1 MAEHKISATL
11 EAKDKFSATIK
22 TANKHLEDMGKTAD
36 KTKHKIKSAGSEI
49 KTNLNTTERATKGVR
64 SAVKETGECIQ
75 AGISN
80 LLKFNIAAMA
90 LRGLSAGFE
99 FMKNAFRDFAEFDHI
114 LAKNGAIMNANK
126 EDMTAL
132 KTQALELGKT
142 MPFTAKEVAEA
153 QKYQAMAGMKVNDI
167 LEMTPKL
174 LKLSIASGEDLA
186 RTSDILTDNM
196 SAFGLE
202 LKHADRLMDI
212 MAATANNSN
221 TSIAE
226 LGEAYQYVAATSR
239 SFESLEEVNILLGIL
254 ADNGIKGAK
263 AGRNLAAV
271 YSRLS
276 KTTPDMDKA
285 LKKVGLSLYDGNGK
299 FKGLRTILEELKP
312 KLAKMTDEQRNYMLV
327 TLAGTENLKVLTSVL
342 GYSAEGIKK
351 VAGAVNNATGA
362 IEENY
367 KRTKDT
373 PLNKIKALESAWENF
388 KLTLADKAAPA
399 MVKMI
404 EDLTQK
410 VIDLADSETFSKEN
424 VEAFFGSIQ
433 EGVKGTLEML
443 ELLSSAL
450 KPLMWFFKFTSDVAN
465 MGHDIGKLVWDKVE
479 QDKIS
484 NQYIQ
489 LGYTPE
495 EAEKKA
501 KEDIKEA
508 NIVSKMNPAEKK
520 KYYED
525 KIKKQLELEANFDT
539 HKKRITYANYGIGF
553 NEAINE
559 ERRKEHKTS
568 INNINNTKEQPDS
581 KNFNFTLPEI
591 NVNLGSVTIND
602 EKKIKEISSQV
613 GRETDEALAAAL
625 MTQFITQK

>member
-126 EDMTAL
+126 EDMAAL

-489 LGYTPE
+489 LGYSPE

-613 GRETDEALAAAL
+613 GRDTDEALAAAL